1 MMERVKSEKIQT
13 EGQILLVILLFKRL
27 VKATLQD
34 LKILNRSTSDWNFQN
49 SYQNKSQHSSILI
62 FLFSI

>member
-1 MMERVKSEKIQT
+1 MMERVKSEKIKT

-34 LKILNRSTSDWNFQN
+34 LKILNRSTSDWNF
-49 SYQNKSQHSSILI
+49 
-62 FLFSI
+62 